1 MKEMVSQYHSG
12 ICVRYDSKEEFIN
25 AYHMINKDPSQFI
38 LNEGIRK
45 SLLWK
50 ENNKLFMMAEA
61 RLQHVSKKVDEE
73 LNGIEKLQLSELGK
87 SRQHYEELAENLT
100 RDVSNSKN

>member
-1 MKEMVSQYHSG
+1 
-12 ICVRYDSKEEFIN
+12 
-25 AYHMINKDPSQFI
+25 
-38 LNEGIRK
+38 
-45 SLLWK
+45 
-50 ENNKLFMMAEA
+50 MMAEA

-100 RDVSNSKN
+100 RDVSNQGN